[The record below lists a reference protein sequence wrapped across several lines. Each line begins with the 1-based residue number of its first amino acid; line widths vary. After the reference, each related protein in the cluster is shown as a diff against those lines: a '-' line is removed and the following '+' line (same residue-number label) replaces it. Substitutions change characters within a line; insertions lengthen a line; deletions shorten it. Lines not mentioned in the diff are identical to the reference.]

1 MHKKVSIFW
10 EKTFFFTKNKKI
22 FRRDFGDSKFFFP
35 QNKVPSHAPLRPETS
50 KENEPRVGILLLQ
63 GLERLGAAA

>member
-1 MHKKVSIFW
+1 MHKKGSIFLG
-10 EKTFFFTKNKKI
+10 KNVFFHKKQKI